1 MIQVSHP
8 LCDRTLISGRLHA
21 VSEIAESM
29 GSCNGTNNFGHVE
42 DPDVAIVQPELA
54 HVLSLVLTTLG
65 RAPDI
70 QRGITRIF
78 HCTASPSEVINGFLL
93 SFSCISLYSV
103 LQSVVFIFLVISFT
117 RRLCIDRETKRE
129 LNSFNYLMTRFKC
142 SDVSLFH
149 FEFKNY
155 NTLRIC

>member
-8 LCDRTLISGRLHA
+8 LCDRTLISARLHA

-29 GSCNGTNNFGHVE
+29 GSCNATNNFGHVE

-54 HVLSLVLTTLG
+54 YVLSLVLTNLG

-78 HCTASPSEVINGFLL
+78 HCTASPSEVINGF
-93 SFSCISLYSV
+93 C
-103 LQSVVFIFLVISFT
+103 
-117 RRLCIDRETKRE
+117 
-129 LNSFNYLMTRFKC
+129 
-142 SDVSLFH
+142 
-149 FEFKNY
+149 
-155 NTLRIC
+155 